1 MVMIAKTAA
10 VAALAVFAAALSGA
24 PAYAAD
30 SAEGVWQTPDD
41 NAVVKIEACG
51 AALCGRIVTS
61 DQLKAHPDQT
71 DARNR
76 NTALRSRPLKG
87 LMLFYGVKGGP
98 TEWTGGSVYDPED
111 GKTYK
116 GSIKLTGADTLQLTG
131 CVFRPFCKSERWT
144 RIQ

>member
-1 MVMIAKTAA
+1 MLVKTAA
-10 VAALAVFAAALSGA
+10 AALIAALLSGA
-24 PAYAAD
+24 AAYAATG
-30 SAEGVWQTPDD
+30 AEGTWQTPDD

-51 AALCGRIVTS
+51 AALCGYIVTS

-76 NTALRSRPLKG
+76 TVSLRTRPLKG
-87 LMLFYGVKGGP
+87 LALFSGVKGGP
-98 TEWTGGSVYDPED
+98 PEWTGGALYDPED

-131 CVFRPFCKSERWT
+131 CVFRPFCKSETWT
-144 RIQ
+144 RIR